1 MKRVYFPI
9 IGIVAAFVV
18 MTIGGVDDIA
28 RGQSSL
34 PAPTGVNT
42 ANGSS
47 IGEADLSWPE
57 VQGATYYRIGWMA
70 DEDYQRARSEP
81 NGEWQKEFRY
91 SNIINRGQSSHTVTR
106 LTPGIKYWFIVG
118 SHNAFYGGPAWSPWA
133 ELTVDGDGGSTMCP
147 SSGQCPT
154 IESSQLRMSEVKYKA
169 VDAGKNHTCGI
180 KMDNTIECWGDN
192 TEGQTDA
199 PEGEFMSISAGGVA
213 SCGINMDDHLV
224 CWGHERLTR
233 PPDGKYSHVSVGDEH
248 VCAVTLAHDNANK
261 IDCWG
266 LPNNEGRTDNKG
278 VFNVGSSDD
287 QPWLSVTSGSDYN
300 CALNAYLGGL
310 HNSRQGAWRLQCW
323 GTNKRNYD
331 AFVREG
337 GLMSVSAG
345 SKHICG
351 LFNNRGIACHG
362 DDVHEQTTGKP
373 KAQDE
378 GSPLDFYTYSVVSA
392 GGSHTCGLRTTGN
405 IRCWGDDL
413 RGQATPPGNNDEL
426 QSNLQGVGDFK
437 AITAGDAHTCGLRD
451 DGTAVC
457 WGYNAHGQADPP

>member
-1 MKRVYFPI
+1 MKRFYFPI
-9 IGIVAAFVV
+9 IGIVTALFL
-18 MTIGGVDDIA
+18 MTIGGVDNVA

-34 PAPTGVNT
+34 PPPT
-42 ANGSS
+42 S
-47 IGEADLSWPE
+47 ISVTDGTKTGEVVVTWAAVE
-57 VQGATYYRIGWMA
+57 GAAFYRVGWMA
-70 DEDYQRARSEP
+70 NEDYLAAGGADGPHWAE
-81 NGEWQKEFRY
+81 EFRY
-91 SNIINRGQSSHTVTR
+91 SDIGNREQTARIVTR
-106 LTPGIKYWFIVG
+106 LTPGIDYWFIVG
-118 SHNAFYGGPAWSPWA
+118 SSDNRYDEPGWSSWA
-133 ELTVDGDGGSTMCP
+133 PLKLVGEMCP
-147 SSGQCPT
+147 GTGSCPH
-154 IESSQLRMSEVKYKA
+154 IESAEFRMSETKYKS

-199 PEGEFMSISAGGVA
+199 PEGEFMSISAGGGA

-224 CWGHERLTR
+224 CWGNARLTR

-278 VFNVGSSDD
+278 VFNAGGAAD

-426 QSNLQGVGDFK
+426 KSKLQGVGDFK

-457 WGYNAHGQADPP
+457 WGYNVHGQADPP